1 MGVWRMPAGAP
12 GGLLLSLRQS
22 AWAVLPRTLC
32 ANSAGM
38 HRLCLRMTNMNS
50 TPLLARKNDSVLT
63 KVFVFHTEM
72 FWPRSSQPHSL
83 PILCPPAHLSPAGA
97 AQQAA
102 QAAAE
107 QAAPGG
113 EEGPRLTMRPLRLEE
128 IAAPGAA
135 REAAGPA
142 GGVEAAGRAAAEA
155 EGPARE
161 AEAAAALALAGPGEE
176 VARPAGQAEAAGA
189 AAGEA
194 AGPAGEAKG
203 VVDEEEQEGPPQ
215 PTLKV
220 DLRGVSVK
228 VKQRCNSRLCYCPQL
243 LPTVAAPNTPLTPPP
258 GCLPSSSDP

>member
-1 MGVWRMPAGAP
+1 
-12 GGLLLSLRQS
+12 
-22 AWAVLPRTLC
+22 
-32 ANSAGM
+32 
-38 HRLCLRMTNMNS
+38 MTKMNS

-63 KVFVFHTEM
+63 KVFAFHTEM

-83 PILCPPAHLSPAGA
+83 PILCPPAHLRPAGA

-113 EEGPRLTMRPLRLEE
+113 EEGPRLTMCPLRLEE

-176 VARPAGQAEAAGA
+176 VAGPAGQAEAAGA

-194 AGPAGEAKG
+194 AGPAGEAEG
-203 VVDEEEQEGPPQ
+203 VVDEEEQEETPQ

-228 VKQRCNSRLCYCPQL
+228 VKQRRNSHML
-243 LPTVAAPNTPLTPPP
+243 LPTVTAHSDCPEPRPPPPP
-258 GCLPSSSDP
+258 GHQPSSSDRQLAAAAAGWCASRSDASAVTLGSHPAT